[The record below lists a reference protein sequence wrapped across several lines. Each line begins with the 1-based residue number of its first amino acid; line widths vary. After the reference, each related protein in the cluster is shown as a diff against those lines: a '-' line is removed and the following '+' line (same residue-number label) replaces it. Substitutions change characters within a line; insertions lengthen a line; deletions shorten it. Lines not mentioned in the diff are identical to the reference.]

1 MMKTKE
7 IITKRKIEALASE
20 YEITDPV
27 LKAIYSQNKN
37 DREPKVFISHSILD
51 IDFVKKVLLFLYYS
65 KGVSGYVDWQ
75 DPDMPI
81 ETSAETARKIKKRI
95 DKAKKMIYVVTYESL
110 KSVWCSWE
118 VGYADKAKG
127 QDNIAI
133 LSIKPNN
140 GRWKRNEFI
149 EQYPSISYDDKKKL
163 FYVKKLDGHKVTL
176 YDWLQ

>member
-1 MMKTKE
+1 MMEPKV

-81 ETSAETARKIKKRI
+81 ETSAETA
-95 DKAKKMIYVVTYESL
+95 
-110 KSVWCSWE
+110 
-118 VGYADKAKG
+118 
-127 QDNIAI
+127 
-133 LSIKPNN
+133 
-140 GRWKRNEFI
+140 
-149 EQYPSISYDDKKKL
+149 
-163 FYVKKLDGHKVTL
+163 
-176 YDWLQ
+176 